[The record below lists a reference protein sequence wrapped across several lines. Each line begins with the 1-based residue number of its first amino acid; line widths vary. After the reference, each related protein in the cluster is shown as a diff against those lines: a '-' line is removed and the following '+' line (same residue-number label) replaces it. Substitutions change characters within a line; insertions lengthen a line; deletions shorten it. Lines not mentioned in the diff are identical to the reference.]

1 MIAEEINALTYVDRV
16 LLARDI
22 TPDYAAKVRYCWKVF
37 CRWLNCVPTIGA
49 IDYRPVNEFLAH
61 LQSLGKRPETVAGYR
76 RAILVVWN
84 EAYREGDNDNP
95 PLRVRRIRT
104 PRHIIEAYSHA
115 EILKLLDH
123 VAALTGFFPNGV
135 KRSDFWQG
143 VIHSAYST
151 ALRRGDLLALLR
163 NQIGDDGIAHVLQ
176 NKTGYPITVR
186 VSPEALAAMDR
197 MRVDERALPW
207 PYHQNA
213 LSRQFR
219 QLAKAIGLR
228 GQFRWLRRS
237 AGSYAQR
244 EQPGNG
250 SRILGHRSERIF
262 HAHYEDHEITG
273 EKPIDPPEL
282 GRAG

>member
-1 MIAEEINALTYVDRV
+1 MIAEDRQLLNYVDRV
-16 LLARDI
+16 LLARDV
-22 TPDYAAKVRYCWKVF
+22 TPAYASKVRNCCRVF
-37 CRWLNCVPTIGA
+37 CEWLKCDPG
-49 IDYRPVNEFLAH
+49 IDGLDYQPVNEFLAH
-61 LQSLGKRPETVAGYR
+61 LQSIGKRPETVAGYR

-84 EAYREGDNDNP
+84 EAYREGDNNNP

-123 VAALTGFFPNGV
+123 VSSLGGFFPNGI
-135 KRSDFWQG
+135 KRTDFWQG
-143 VIHSAYST
+143 AIHAAYST
-151 ALRRGDLLALLR
+151 ALRRGDLLALKR
-163 NQIGDDGIAHVLQ
+163 NQIGDDGISHVLQ

-186 VSPEALAAMDR
+186 VSSEALAAIDR

-219 QLAKAIGLR
+219 KIAKTIGLR

-244 EQPGNG
+244 ETPGNG
-250 SRILGHRSERIF
+250 TRILGHRSERIF

-273 EKPIDPPEL
+273 QKPVDPPEL